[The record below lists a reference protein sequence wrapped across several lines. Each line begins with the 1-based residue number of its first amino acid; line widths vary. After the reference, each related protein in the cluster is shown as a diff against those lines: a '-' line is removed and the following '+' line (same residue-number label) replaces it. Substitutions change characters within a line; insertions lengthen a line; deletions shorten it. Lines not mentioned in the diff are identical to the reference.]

1 MANGQPIIILPES
14 ALRTTGRNAQRN
26 NIMAAKAVA
35 DIVKTTLGPKG
46 MDKMLVDDIGDIV
59 ITNDGATIVEEMNVE
74 HPAAKMVVEVAKT
87 QDEEVGDGTT
97 TAVVLTGE
105 LLSSAEKLLD
115 KGVHSTVISRG
126 YKMAAEK
133 SQEILGKIGTKITL
147 EDESLLKKIA
157 ETAMTGKGAEAAKE
171 ALADISVKAVK
182 KVVVKEGEKYS
193 VDRDDIQIEKKQGGS
208 IYDSELIE
216 GVILDK
222 ERASDAMPSKAENP
236 KILLLDVALEIKK
249 TETDAKIRITSA
261 DQLVSFTQQEEK
273 MLKEK
278 ADAVIKSGATAV
290 FCQKGMDDLVIHY
303 LAKGGV
309 FAVKNVSES
318 NMKRL
323 AKATGSRVVS
333 NLQEISKG
341 DLGHAKLV
349 EEKKVSGDEMIFV
362 SGCKNPKSVSILV
375 RGGTEHVVDEVERA
389 VTDAVGGVAAALE
402 IGSAVAGGG
411 ACEIELARQIREYA
425 ESISGREQLAI
436 TAFAES
442 LEIIPRTLAE
452 SAGMDSIDTL
462 VKLRAEHE
470 KKGKNHGVAVLKGEL
485 EDMWKNGVIE
495 PLKIKVQAI
504 KSASEAAQM
513 ILRIDDVIA
522 SSKKSGPPMPPMS
535 GGMGGMGGMGEY

>member
-1 MANGQPIIILPES
+1 MANGQPILILPEG
-14 ALRTTGRNAQRN
+14 ALRTTGKSAQRN

-46 MDKMLVDDIGDIV
+46 MDKMLVDDIGDIT
-59 ITNDGATIVEEMNVE
+59 ITNDGATIVDKIDVD
-74 HPAAKMVVEVAKT
+74 HPAAKIVVEVAKT

-105 LLSSAEKLLD
+105 LLSNAEKLLD

-133 SQEILGKIGTKITL
+133 SQEILDEIGTKITL
-147 EDESLLKKIA
+147 EDETHLRQIA
-157 ETAMTGKGAEAAKE
+157 ETAMTGKGAESAKE
-171 ALADISVKAVK
+171 ALSSISVKAIK
-182 KVVVKEGEKYS
+182 KVVVSEGGKHK
-193 VDRDDIQIEKKQGGS
+193 VDRDDVQIEKKQGGS

-222 ERASDAMPSKAENP
+222 ERASDSMPGKVENA
-236 KILLLDVALEIKK
+236 KIALLDVALEIKK

-261 DQLVSFTQQEEK
+261 DQLVSFSQQEEK
-273 MLKEK
+273 ILKEK
-278 ADAVIKSGATAV
+278 ADAVAASGATVV

-303 LAKGGV
+303 LSKAGL

-323 AKATGSRVVS
+323 VKATGGRVVS
-333 NLQEISKG
+333 NLKELEKS

-349 EEKKVSGDEMIFV
+349 EEKKISGDEMIFV

-375 RGGTEHVVDEVERA
+375 RGGTEHVVDEAERA
-389 VTDAVGGVAAALE
+389 LVDAIGGIAAALE

-411 ACEIELARQIREYA
+411 ACEIEVARQVREYA

-436 TAFAES
+436 NAFADS

-452 SAGMDSIDTL
+452 SAGMDAIDTL
-462 VKLRAEHE
+462 VKLRADHE
-470 KKGKNHGVAVLKGEL
+470 KKGKNMGVAVVEGKL
-485 EDMWKNGVIE
+485 EDMWKKGIIE
-495 PLKIKVQAI
+495 PAKIKIQAI

-522 SSKKSGPPMPPMS
+522 
-535 GGMGGMGGMGEY
+535 

>member
-1 MANGQPIIILPES
+1 MANGQPILILPEG
-14 ALRTTGRNAQRN
+14 ALRTTGKSAQRN

-46 MDKMLVDDIGDIV
+46 MDKMLVDDIGDIT
-59 ITNDGATIVEEMNVE
+59 ITNDGATIVDKMDVD

-105 LLSSAEKLLD
+105 LLSNAEKLLD

-133 SQEILGKIGTKITL
+133 SQEILDEIGTKITL
-147 EDESLLKKIA
+147 EDETHLRQIA
-157 ETAMTGKGAEAAKE
+157 ETAMTGKGAESAKE
-171 ALADISVKAVK
+171 ALSSISVKAIK
-182 KVVVKEGEKYS
+182 KVVVSEGGKHK
-193 VDRDDIQIEKKQGGS
+193 VDRDDVQIEKKQGGS

-222 ERASDAMPSKAENP
+222 ERASDSMPGKVENA
-236 KILLLDVALEIKK
+236 KIALLDVALEIKK

-261 DQLVSFTQQEEK
+261 DQLVSFSQQEEK
-273 MLKEK
+273 ILKEK
-278 ADAVIKSGATAV
+278 ADAVAASGATVV

-303 LAKGGV
+303 LSKAGL

-323 AKATGSRVVS
+323 VKATGGRVVS
-333 NLQEISKG
+333 NLKELEKS

-349 EEKKVSGDEMIFV
+349 EEKKISGDEMIFV

-375 RGGTEHVVDEVERA
+375 IGGTEHVVDEAERA
-389 VTDAVGGVAAALE
+389 LVDAIGGIAAALE

-411 ACEIELARQIREYA
+411 ACEIEVARQVREYA

-436 TAFAES
+436 NAFADS

-452 SAGMDSIDTL
+452 SAGMDAIDTL
-462 VKLRAEHE
+462 VKLRADHE
-470 KKGKNHGVAVLKGEL
+470 KKGKNMGVAVVEGKL
-485 EDMWKNGVIE
+485 EDMWKKGIIE
-495 PLKIKVQAI
+495 PAKIKIQAI

-522 SSKKSGPPMPPMS
+522 SSKKSMPSPPP
-535 GGMGGMGGMGEY
+535 GGMGGMGEY